1 MRASVAVLIAA
12 GVMALACG
20 SSPSPAVPSSAGTTP
35 TNPPARPELTGTW
48 SGNGS
53 DSYSPERVKWVL
65 AQSNS
70 TVTGTAE
77 FAPMDPADGT
87 CASCHKLRKGT
98 FSGTLDGT
106 TLTLRMNFP
115 AGGDVPTP
123 VCVTDLSGSASLAG
137 NQITGTYS
145 GSDTCEGL
153 FANGQLTLTRQP

>member
-1 MRASVAVLIAA
+1 MRASVAVVIAA
-12 GVMALACG
+12 GATALACG
-20 SSPSPAVPSSAGTTP
+20 SSPAPAVPSATAPTTI
-35 TNPPARPELTGTW
+35 PARTDLTGTW
-48 SGNGS
+48 TGTGS

-70 TVTGTAE
+70 SVTGTAE
-77 FAPMDPADGT
+77 FAPMDPADGS
-87 CASCHKLRKGT
+87 CASCHKLRKGSFT
-98 FSGTLDGT
+98 GTLDGS

-123 VCVTDLSGSASLAG
+123 ICVTDLSGSASIAG

-145 GSDTCEGL
+145 GADTCEGL